1 MWALNAYSREI
12 NRIIWVMYTFN
23 RVADKSVQLEK
34 TQSLK
39 PTEKIGDKSNVLLTL
54 HLR

>member
-1 MWALNAYSREI
+1 MHIQGKQTELSGSCTLLTELKI
-12 NRIIWVMYTFN
+12 NP
-23 RVADKSVQLEK
+23 VQLEK

>member
-1 MWALNAYSREI
+1 MHIQGKQTELSGSCTLLTELQI
-12 NRIIWVMYTFN
+12 NP
-23 RVADKSVQLEK
+23 VQLEK
-34 TQSLK
+34 TQSLIK